1 MQLLGQLSE
10 GGTLVTHSKAVLQP
24 QPCGEPWEGQ
34 GGPSVR
40 LSVCGQGFSGV
51 KLPVR
56 VNEFLMLAAFS
67 LWRSIK

>member
-40 LSVCGQGFSGV
+40 LSVCVWAG
-51 KLPVR
+51 L
-56 VNEFLMLAAFS
+56 L
-67 LWRSIK
+67 RSETACEG